1 MSLTGVCL
9 QFIHSCSFSNLWFDD
24 SIRSVVIKEIKI
36 KPVVTMSTSMEKLYW
51 TKAVLI
57 LVTFVFINY
66 GLITRFSY
74 VAALLENGKQALGC
88 PRYLQIKGRCVYNYH
103 SRYKGYDFQKML
115 FLIRLNDSC
124 SKPHLLKYSLSL
136 KHFIPVLNAKRQN
149 LIMLLR
155 Y

>member
-9 QFIHSCSFSNLWFDD
+9 QCIHSCSFSNLWFDD

-74 VAALLENGKQALGC
+74 VAELLENGK
-88 PRYLQIKGRCVYNYH
+88 
-103 SRYKGYDFQKML
+103 
-115 FLIRLNDSC
+115 
-124 SKPHLLKYSLSL
+124 
-136 KHFIPVLNAKRQN
+136 
-149 LIMLLR
+149 
-155 Y
+155 